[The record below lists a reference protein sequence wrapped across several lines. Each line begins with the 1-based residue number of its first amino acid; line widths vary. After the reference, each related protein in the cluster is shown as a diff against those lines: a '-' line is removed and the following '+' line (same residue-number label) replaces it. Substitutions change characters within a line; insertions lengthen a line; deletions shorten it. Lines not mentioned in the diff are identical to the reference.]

1 MPQLD
6 GIRFSHQWGGAI
18 DTCSRFFSF
27 FDTAHGGLTARAAGF
42 TGLGV
47 GASRFAAQV
56 LLDLVSGETTELTDL
71 QMVRKRPLPFRPDPI
86 AWAGIE
92 LTKREMIRA
101 DRQGGKQGRWLKFTN
116 ALGMGFDS

>member
-1 MPQLD
+1 M
-6 GIRFSHQWGGAI
+6 
-18 DTCSRFFSF
+18 
-27 FDTAHGGLTARAAGF
+27 
-42 TGLGV
+42 

-56 LLDLVSGETTELTDL
+56 LLDLVSGEKTELTEL
-71 QMVRKRPLPFRPDPI
+71 QMVRKRPLPFPPDPI

-101 DRQGGKQGRWLKFTN
+101 DRQGGKQGLWLRFTS